1 MWSSWVELLQR
12 ETLGKGAR
20 RRDAGFRDAEAGTR
34 VPAAVAAAAAGM
46 DLVARWDLPCGWAHA
61 LRPAPQPEGAVP
73 AARHSE

>member
-1 MWSSWVELLQR
+1 VWSSWVELLQR
-12 ETLGKGAR
+12 EALGKGAR
-20 RRDAGFRDAEAGTR
+20 PRDAEAGTR
-34 VPAAVAAAAAGM
+34 VPAAVAAAAAGV